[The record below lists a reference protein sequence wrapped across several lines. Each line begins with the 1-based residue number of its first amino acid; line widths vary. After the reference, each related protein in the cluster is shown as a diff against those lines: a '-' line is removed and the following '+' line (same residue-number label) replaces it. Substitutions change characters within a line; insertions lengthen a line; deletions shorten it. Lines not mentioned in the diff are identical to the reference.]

1 MAVQAVQDAGLPS
14 ARHIQRGIDAW
25 KKGGG
30 TLPGLSLAM
39 KAHAG
44 YGNRFSFVA
53 DLSWRTARPA
63 RPGRR
68 DRTRLGLTFNDGLS
82 AHGHG

>member
-44 YGNRFSFVA
+44 YVTASA
-53 DLSWRTARPA
+53 LLRTFLGEQL
-63 RPGRR
+63 GRR
-68 DRTRLGLTFNDGLS
+68 VQAGAIERGSG
-82 AHGHG
+82 

>member
-1 MAVQAVQDAGLPS
+1 MVVARSAMAVQAAQDAGLAS

-44 YGNRFSFVA
+44 YVIASA
-53 DLSWRTARPA
+53 LLRTFLGEQL
-63 RPGRR
+63 GRR
-68 DRTRLGLTFNDGLS
+68 VQAGAIERGLG
-82 AHGHG
+82 